1 MGNSFLSDE
10 TGTDCDFP
18 VAWAVKLGVGT
29 D

>member
-1 MGNSFLSDE
+1 MGNSFLSDVPAP
-10 TGTDCDFP
+10 TVRIP